1 MATPILMPL
10 MGITME
16 EGIITRWLVEEGG
29 SVNKGDAVLEFE
41 TDKINAEVEA
51 PADGILAGVAAQA
64 GEAVK
69 VQGICA
75 WVLAEGESVPDDGVA
90 TPAPA
95 ATQQPAIVP
104 AAAPT
109 AASAPARTAG
119 RVFASPLARRLARE
133 AALELAEVTGSGP
146 GGRIVADD
154 IRNHL
159 AATPSAAAPTAA
171 PAPAPAAPA
180 AAVGLSGRRRIIAE
194 RMMSSLSESAQVT
207 LNSECDAAEFV
218 GLREKLAQQY
228 ESELGFRIS
237 YNDLLIRICARV
249 LSEQPNMQA
258 QLLGGQLQDPA
269 QINIGLAVDAADG
282 LMVPN
287 LKDLGNSQLLDIA
300 RGYRALVEG
309 ARDGSLGLDQLT
321 GGTFTLTN
329 LGAMGVDTFTPVLN
343 PPEAAILGVGRI
355 VRKPVVDDSG
365 NLVAGTRISLSLT
378 FDHRINDGAGAARF
392 LQRVGQLIEQPYL
405 LI

>member
-1 MATPILMPL
+1 
-10 MGITME
+10 
-16 EGIITRWLVEEGG
+16 
-29 SVNKGDAVLEFE
+29 
-41 TDKINAEVEA
+41 
-51 PADGILAGVAAQA
+51 
-64 GEAVK
+64 
-69 VQGICA
+69 
-75 WVLAEGESVPDDGVA
+75 
-90 TPAPA
+90 
-95 ATQQPAIVP
+95 
-104 AAAPT
+104 
-109 AASAPARTAG
+109 
-119 RVFASPLARRLARE
+119 
-133 AALELAEVTGSGP
+133 
-146 GGRIVADD
+146 
-154 IRNHL
+154 
-159 AATPSAAAPTAA
+159 
-171 PAPAPAAPA
+171 
-180 AAVGLSGRRRIIAE
+180 
-194 RMMSSLSESAQVT
+194 
-207 LNSECDAAEFV
+207 
-218 GLREKLAQQY
+218 
-228 ESELGFRIS
+228 
-237 YNDLLIRICARV
+237 
-249 LSEQPNMQA
+249 MQA

-282 LMVPN
+282 LMVPS

-392 LQRVGQLIEQPYL
+392 LQRVSQLIEQPYL